1 MRLQHP
7 DNDLRKKAAN
17 PGKLGRDCDTKN
29 KRASLVSGL
38 RAART
43 GWMNRAAAGIH
54 INEKR
59 VISRMTEKRRRL
71 DMSKL
76 VTVPPSEWRSFFD
89 RLSKGLLGKWVEIEV
104 SSLDLGNQVTAEWI
118 PMFGITYDSRDD
130 LLDVALDRID
140 HLIRHPKEIVVE
152 EGPTGVTSVAVVD
165 GEGVRQ
171 VVRMKEPLMLSA
183 AGMQEPRTSDTSE
196 REVTGSSR
204 RGR

>member
-1 MRLQHP
+1 
-7 DNDLRKKAAN
+7 
-17 PGKLGRDCDTKN
+17 
-29 KRASLVSGL
+29 
-38 RAART
+38 
-43 GWMNRAAAGIH
+43 
-54 INEKR
+54 
-59 VISRMTEKRRRL
+59 
-71 DMSKL
+71 MSKF

-104 SSLDLGNQVTAEWI
+104 ASLDLGDQITAEWI

-165 GEGVRQ
+165 KEGVRQ
-171 VVRMKEPLMLSA
+171 VVKMKDPLMLPP
-183 AGMQEPRTSDTSE
+183 AGMQEPETSDTTE
-196 REVTGSSR
+196 REAIPSSR